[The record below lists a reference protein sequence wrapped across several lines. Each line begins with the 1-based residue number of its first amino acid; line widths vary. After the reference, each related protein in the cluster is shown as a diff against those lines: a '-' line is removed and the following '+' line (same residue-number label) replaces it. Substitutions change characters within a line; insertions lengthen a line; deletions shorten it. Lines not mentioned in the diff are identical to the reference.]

1 MSKINNTLIW
11 FISILSLSLS
21 FTSGVYIQ
29 HSMVIIEN
37 TKPKPNSEIIKI
49 KQSNYASILSS
60 FEEISSALEE
70 NKPTEPIINKIR
82 KSYYEIE
89 LFLPKEY
96 RQYMQKSVEKT
107 IVFLTSTP
115 QQKESYLK
123 EKRQLRQNLQ
133 NMLELKNI

>member
-1 MSKINNTLIW
+1 
-11 FISILSLSLS
+11 
-21 FTSGVYIQ
+21 
-29 HSMVIIEN
+29 MVIIEN